1 MALAGENRY
10 PLGRMSRLAVTLAAL
25 LSAACGSATMSPP
38 PPPGGFDLAVGS
50 IQITQAVQTAGGTV
64 PLVKDRAGLVRV
76 FLRASAVNSMDPTVR
91 VTLVETATGSALR
104 SWDVPAP
111 AAGVPTAPAQ
121 SPLGASWNVS
131 LAAADLQPGRH
142 LVAQIDPA
150 GTLSQDRSNDVVRY
164 PASGSLDVR
173 TVPGLA
179 LTLVPVLHG
188 GSSPANAMP
197 NVTSATRTA
206 QSWAGTTLRL
216 HPLPSAD
223 VQVAAAYT
231 TTLSV
236 TNDSA
241 AWSSLLSELRT
252 KRSVDG
258 SSRSYV
264 GVISTTYS
272 SGIAGIGY
280 VGLPVAVSWDKSS
293 YQTTTAHEL
302 GHNFGRLHAPC
313 GGVANPDPSWPTA
326 AAYAGALIGAWG
338 WDPGS
343 GALIDPAVAHDL
355 MSYCNSPW
363 TSDYTYA
370 GVLAR
375 LATGAVVATG
385 LHAEPPARE
394 QCLVVSGRI
403 AGGQAELDPAFVV
416 QATPSLPLPG
426 PWALELADASGT
438 VIGTVPFATDL
449 VEAEAQ
455 GEADQQ
461 HFAIALPVSSGWARD
476 LAQLRVV
483 ERASGRPLP
492 ARAEPAPRRVP
503 AQRAPALAGWPGRS
517 YVTWDAAAHPR
528 ALVLDPRTGELLGT
542 LRGGE
547 AFVATDARD
556 LELLLSDG
564 VRTERRLLRAGP

>member
-1 MALAGENRY
+1 
-10 PLGRMSRLAVTLAAL
+10 MSRLAVTLAAL
-25 LSAACGSATMSPP
+25 FAIACGSASVSPPAQQPVIPPVVPP
-38 PPPGGFDLAVGS
+38 PPPGGFDLAVES
-50 IQITQAVQTAGGTV
+50 IQVTQAVQTAAGTV
-64 PLVKDRAGLVRV
+64 PLVRNRAGLARV
-76 FLRASAVNSMDPTVR
+76 FLRASAANSMAPTVR

-111 AAGVPTAPAQ
+111 AAGVPTAPAP

-142 LVAQIDPA
+142 LVAEIDPA
-150 GTLSQDRSNDVVRY
+150 GTLSQDRTNDVVRY

-179 LTLVPVLHG
+179 LTLVPVLHA

-216 HPLPSAD
+216 HPLPSVD
-223 VQVAAAYT
+223 VQVAASPYT
-231 TTLSV
+231 TSLSV

-241 AWSSLLSELRT
+241 VWSSLLSELRT

-264 GVISTTYS
+264 GVVSTTYS

-280 VGLPVAVSWDKSS
+280 IGLPVAISWDKSS

-313 GGVANPDPSWPTA
+313 GGVSGADPSWPTA
-326 AAYAGALIGAWG
+326 AAYAGALIGSWG
-338 WDPGS
+338 WDP
-343 GALIDPAVAHDL
+343 AANTLVDPAVAHDL
-355 MSYCNSPW
+355 MSYCNNPW

-370 GVLAR
+370 GVLSS
-375 LATGAVVATG
+375 LATGALVASG
-385 LHAEPPARE
+385 LTAEPPARE

-403 AGGQAELDPAFVV
+403 AGGQVEVDPAFVV
-416 QATPSLPLPG
+416 QASPSLPPPG
-426 PWALELADASGT
+426 PYALELVDASGS
-438 VIGTVPFATDL
+438 VLGTVPFAGDL
-449 VEAEAQ
+449 VESEVP
-455 GEADQQ
+455 GEADQH
-461 HFAIALPVSSGWARD
+461 HFALALPVSSGWARD
-476 LAQLRVV
+476 LAHLRVV
-483 ERASGRPLP
+483 DRATRRPLP
-492 ARAEPAPRRVP
+492 AGAAPAPRRVG
-503 AQRAPALAGWPGRS
+503 AQRQPALAAWPGRS
-517 YVTWDAAAHPR
+517 YVTWDSAAHPR

-547 AFVATDARD
+547 AFVSTDARD

-564 VRTERRLLRAGP
+564 IRTERRLLRAGP